1 MKFDWLVKHNG
12 IYYPAGAD
20 VPIEETKKSEGV
32 KAPAPLV
39 SGKVDEVK
47 DDVQANSD
55 IVWAEFD
62 KKTRKFSE
70 EDLNLPYMKLK
81 ALAKKNGFKVE
92 NTAKANDIKDML
104 RSL

>member
-47 DDVQANSD
+47 EDVPVITDD
-55 IVWAEFD
+55 
-62 KKTRKFSE
+62 KPRKYSE
-70 EDLNLPYMKLK
+70 EDLSLPYMKLK
-81 ALAKKNGFKVE
+81 ALAKKEGFKVE
-92 NTAKANDIKDML
+92 NTAKANDIKEML

>member
-1 MKFDWLVKHNG
+1 MKFDYLVKHNG

-47 DDVQANSD
+47 EDVPVITDD
-55 IVWAEFD
+55 
-62 KKTRKFSE
+62 KPRKYSE
-70 EDLNLPYMKLK
+70 KDLDLPYMKLK
-81 ALAKKNGFKVE
+81 QWRRKRVS
-92 NTAKANDIKDML
+92 
-104 RSL
+104 R